1 MSKLTKKIG
10 LIVGAGQL
18 PYDLV
23 LNKEKAIAPIYVI
36 GINGVS
42 DEKTLNL
49 CDEKVGLGDIGK
61 IINIFKSHNIN
72 EIGIIGYIKR
82 PDFSKISFDFLGIK
96 ILPKLVLAAK
106 NGDDAIMR
114 VILNEFE
121 NNDLKI
127 MPPEAIF
134 PHITSKN
141 GALGDFC
148 PNQNNFDDIEKAKL
162 ILNDLGKYDIGQAI
176 VVIDGCVAAIEAQEG
191 TDEMLKRVANLPKHL
206 IGNEAQKKGI
216 LLKIPKTAQ
225 DLRIDLPTI
234 GIETIIN
241 AIKANLCGIAFV
253 KNKAI
258 IAQEEELIQ
267 IANENKMFL
276 FGLDN

>member
-23 LNKEKAIAPIYVI
+23 LNKAKAIAPIYVI

-61 IINIFKSHNIN
+61 IINIFKNHNIN

-82 PDFSKISFDFLGIK
+82 PDFSKISFDFLGLK

-234 GIETIIN
+234 GIETIKN